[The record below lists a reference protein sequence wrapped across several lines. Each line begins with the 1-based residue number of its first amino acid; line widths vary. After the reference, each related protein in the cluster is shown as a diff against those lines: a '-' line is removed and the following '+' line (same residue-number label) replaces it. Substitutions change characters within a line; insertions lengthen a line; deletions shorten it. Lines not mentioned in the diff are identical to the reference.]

1 MARLVVGKGKDKGK
15 VLKLPSSGEVVIGR
29 ELSNQFPI
37 RDAQASRR
45 HCRLVVGET
54 GIVCENLKSVN
65 GTWVNE
71 ERWNGGAVSVG
82 DKIRIGETILF
93 LIDDKNSDEGELT
106 GQELA
111 GYKIGKLLGR
121 GGMGSVYAAQ
131 QLSLDRM
138 VAFKVLAKELASDEE
153 FVSRFLEEARS
164 AGRLNHQNI
173 VQVYDVGQVGG
184 TYFYSLELMDNGSVE
199 DLLREKGQLDV
210 ATVLPIAIDAA
221 RGLQYA
227 EKKGLI
233 HRDIKPANL
242 FLSKEEVTKI
252 GDLGIAQR
260 FATGATASQETVSGS
275 PHYIAPEQA
284 LGKEI
289 DQKVDLYALGVSMY
303 EMLSGEVPYSGRSPQ
318 EIIMKHIN
326 DPVPD
331 LKEKRK
337 DLPVALHNIVMA
349 LMEKDPDKRISTA
362 TQLISLLVPLLKD
375 YPTRTTALIRLQ
387 ADLSASSGRLGA
399 ANDSQGLATDTSD
412 PILASLAA
420 ANFDGEEESGPSVW
434 PKLILALGAII
445 LMSCLCIGLFSTIA
459 QTKAEYAQREAL
471 IASLEKAL
479 DGGDAA
485 NTKKEATKLVKLW
498 TDEDFPELA
507 ERAQKLADTAQ
518 TKIEEEK
525 KAEREAL
532 AAKIYAGL
540 NARVKN
546 LRSVSRN
553 EEDLRQ
559 LDKDLSAFSDTYF
572 DTVAGDRA
580 KGDLIRVEKAIV
592 RFKEDEKNRQEEL
605 AEFQRKSKACKAAI
619 EKKLNAR
626 RFSEAVDI
634 LSKYR
639 EKNPD
644 AKYQGAARGFEKD
657 LYAFADGMI
666 KRIRREVMGIAAQGD
681 YVKARRAI
689 EDNERLIGLER
700 YARNFKSMRKSID
713 DIEKAAEA
721 RAAEDRRKADLA
733 VFEKAF
739 DQHVKTAARKR
750 DFEKASQSLRSIL
763 VSLNVPE
770 IAKEVRQKAMLY
782 SFAQKAIGALVDH
795 INSKKMKSGIT
806 RIFTQGNKEKM
817 CVAVEAE
824 RFVLIFAAD
833 KRVQYPCRLE
843 KLRPIEILDF
853 FKALT
858 PSPKTELY
866 LSSLAWAMGETDFA
880 RSHSEKLTTFS
891 ETELEEGRA
900 ALRKFMN

>member
-15 VLKLPSSGEVVIGR
+15 VIKLPSSGEVVIGR

-45 HCRLVVGET
+45 HCRLVIDDA
-54 GIVCENLKSVN
+54 GIRCENLKSVN
-65 GTWVNE
+65 GTWINE
-71 ERWNGGAVSVG
+71 ERSESSPVSVG
-82 DKIRIGETILF
+82 DKIRVGETILF
-93 LIDDKNSDEGELT
+93 LVDDKNSDEGDLT

-242 FLSKEEVTKI
+242 FLSKEDVTKI

-260 FATGATASQETVSGS
+260 FASGATASQETVSGS

-289 DQKVDLYALGVSMY
+289 DQRVDLYSLGVSMF
-303 EMLSGEVPYSGRSPQ
+303 EMLTGEVPYSGRSPQ

-326 DPVPD
+326 DPVPL

-337 DLPVALHNIVMA
+337 DIPVALQNIVMA
-349 LMEKDPDKRISTA
+349 LMEKEAEKRIASA

-399 ANDSQGLATDTSD
+399 ANDSDNFSTDTAD

-420 ANFDGEEESGPSVW
+420 ANQEAEGADRPSIW
-434 PKLILALGAII
+434 PKIVLGLGAVI

-459 QTKAEYAQREAL
+459 QSKAEYAQREAQ
-471 IASLEKAL
+471 IASLEEAL
-479 DGGDAA
+479 TQS
-485 NTKKEATKLVKLW
+485 NSVTTKKEASTLATQW
-498 TDEDFPELA
+498 DSEGYPELA
-507 ERAQKLADTAQ
+507 ERASKLAEKAQ
-518 TKIEEEK
+518 VKIEETK
-525 KAEREAL
+525 KAEREQN
-532 AAKIYAGL
+532 AAKAYAIL
-540 NARVKN
+540 NGRMEKLAIISKDEEG
-546 LRSVSRN
+546 LRS
-553 EEDLRQ
+553 
-559 LDKDLSAFSDTYF
+559 LDKDLTAFVEAYF
-572 DTVAGDRA
+572 DTVAADRA
-580 KGDLIRVEKAIV
+580 RSDLIRVEKAIV
-592 RFKEDEKNRQEEL
+592 RFKDEQKQRQEEL
-605 AEFQRKSKACKAAI
+605 AEFQRRSKACKASI
-619 EKKLNAR
+619 EKKLKAR

-634 LSKYR
+634 LSSYR
-639 EKNPD
+639 ERNPD
-644 AKYQGAARGFEKD
+644 PKYQAAARGFEQQ
-657 LYAFADGMI
+657 LYAIADSMI
-666 KRIRREVMGIAAQGD
+666 KDIRTEIMGIAASGD

-689 EDNERLIGLER
+689 DDNEKLVGLAR
-700 YARNFKSMRKSID
+700 YASNFKSLRKSID

-721 RAAEDRRKADLA
+721 QAAEDLRKADLA

-739 DQHVKTAARKR
+739 DQHVKAAARAR
-750 DFEKASQSLRSIL
+750 DFEKASQSLRSIV
-763 VSLNVPE
+763 VSLNVPD
-770 IAKEVRQKAMLY
+770 IAKEVKQKALLY
-782 SFAQKAIGALVDH
+782 SLAQKAIGTLVEH
-795 INSKKMKSGIT
+795 INSKKMKSGVT
-806 RIFTQGNKEKM
+806 RVFVHKNGEKL
-817 CVAVEAE
+817 CIAVEAE
-824 RFVLIFAAD
+824 RFVILFAAD

-858 PSPKTELY
+858 PTPKTELY
-866 LSSLAWAMGETDFA
+866 LSSLAWALGETDFA
-880 RSHSEKLTTFS
+880 RSHSQKLTTFS
-891 ETELEEGRA
+891 ETELEEGRL
-900 ALRKFMN
+900 ALRKLVN